1 MKTNYY
7 FWILI
12 LLLLGINSC
21 EKDDFCLQSIT
32 PKLTLRFYDFEDN
45 TALKLSEN
53 MFVWATDKD
62 SIYKS
67 VALDSIYIP
76 LILSDVKTSYVL
88 ENNSILDTL
97 ELTYTPHDVFVSRSC
112 GYKTIFEDFQVSRVT
127 NNWIKEIEI
136 INTIIENDT
145 AAHIRILH

>member
-1 MKTNYY
+1 M
-7 FWILI
+7 
-12 LLLLGINSC
+12 LLGINSC
-21 EKDDFCLQSIT
+21 EKDDFCIESIT
-32 PKLTLRFYDFEDN
+32 PKLTLRFYDFEN
-45 TALKLSEN
+45 STALKPPEN
-53 MFVWATDKD
+53 MYVWAIDKD
-62 SIYKS
+62 SIFKE

-76 LILSDVKTSYVL
+76 LNLSDIITSYVL

-97 ELTYTPHDVFVSRSC
+97 EVAYTPHDVFVSRSC
-112 GYKTIFEDFQVSRVT
+112 GYKTIFEDFQVLRVT